1 MRYVFFLLAIYA
13 HAADD
18 KIICI
23 GPAADQAK
31 QFYVYMHG
39 AGDASTQTSAQ
50 RTLQRIADQ
59 KKVRFALPQAQQT
72 CKGGDYKGQPCWIGG
87 AVDDTSYREGLRLA
101 ENAAD
106 KCSPGKE
113 HGLIG
118 MSAGG
123 FFTSALIAFCAPNK
137 FTRLIAVGG
146 GVPKSKWDSQN
157 LKGCGP
163 KLEFVVGNNDPYKAA
178 VKGAFETF
186 KSRGAD
192 VTYEEYEGGH
202 EFKFEPLEHLFD

>member
-1 MRYVFFLLAIYA
+1 MRYLLLLLIFRAYG
-13 HAADD
+13 ADD
-18 KIICI
+18 KITCI
-23 GPAADQAK
+23 GPESSEAK

-39 AGDASTQTSAQ
+39 AGDLNTQKSAQ
-50 RTLQRIADQ
+50 RTLQRIADK

-72 CKGGDYKGQPCWIGG
+72 CAGGEYKGQPCWIGG
-87 AVDDTSYREGLRLA
+87 PFTETSYQQGLKLA
-101 ENAAD
+101 EDAAD

-123 FFTSALIAFCAPNK
+123 LFTTALIAFCAPNK
-137 FTRLIAVGG
+137 FKRLIAVGG
-146 GVPKSKWDSQN
+146 GIPKTKWDSQN

-163 KLEFVVGNNDPYKAA
+163 KLEMVVGNDDPYKAA
-178 VKGAFETF
+178 VKATFETF